1 MELSLKAEQKQILS
15 QKMIQSAEILQMA
28 SAQLEEYLNEQALEN
43 PVMEL
48 SERAPEEF
56 DNRELEKYQ
65 WICAHDEQNR
75 YLYQKMETADDD
87 FPEWNVDAGG
97 PETLKEYL
105 WSQLV
110 SRALDRRK
118 QDALLYILESLDS
131 RGYYTDSLE
140 QVAEKFQLKLAEA
153 EELLG
158 MVQELEPHGVGAR
171 DLSECLCL
179 QLKAQGEL
187 TEKLETLIC
196 GYLPEIAKNQ
206 LPGIAKSMKIPLAEV
221 KQMCSL
227 IRGLEPKPGARFS
240 DVRHFSYITPDV
252 IVVKFKEHFDI
263 LLNESLYPD
272 ISLNREYVTMCAEQ
286 TDLEVKKYLM
296 DKIHQVEWVK
306 QCVAQRN
313 VTLLSVVKEILRC
326 QEAFFYGGPE
336 QLMPLR
342 MADVAVQLDIHEST
356 VSRAVRQKYLQCSWG
371 IFPLD
376 YFFAKAAGSTAG
388 RSMDR
393 PAQATTTEVKREL
406 AAVIA
411 VEDKKKP
418 YSDRVL
424 VELLGEKGYV
434 ISRRTVA
441 KYREELGIPGTTGRK
456 EF

>member
-28 SAQLEEYLNEQALEN
+28 SAQLEEYLNEQVLEN

-48 SERAPEEF
+48 TERAPEEF
-56 DNRELEKYQ
+56 DNGELEKYQ

-75 YLYQKMETADDD
+75 YLYQKIEAADDD
-87 FPEWNVDAGG
+87 FPEWNMDTSG

-110 SRALDRRK
+110 GRPLTGLQQEAL
-118 QDALLYILESLDS
+118 QFLMESLDS
-131 RGYYTDSLE
+131 RGYFTDSLE
-140 QVAEKFQLKLAEA
+140 NFAERFHMKTEEA
-153 EELLG
+153 EELLR
-158 MVQELEPHGVGAR
+158 MIQELEPYGVGAR
-171 DLSECLCL
+171 NLEECLCL
-179 QLKAQGEL
+179 QLDHRGEL
-187 TEKLETLIC
+187 TVQLKQLIC
-196 GYLPEIAKNQ
+196 EYLPEMARNQLPVIAKN
-206 LPGIAKSMKIPLAEV
+206 MKISLEEV
-221 KQMCSL
+221 KELCD
-227 IRGLEPKPGARFS
+227 IVRGLEPKPGARFS
-240 DVRHFSYITPDV
+240 DVRQFSYINPDV

-286 TDLEVKKYLM
+286 QDLEVKKYLM

-326 QEAFFYGGPE
+326 QEAFLYGGPDR
-336 QLMPLR
+336 LKPLR
-342 MADVAVQLDIHEST
+342 MSDVAETLEIHEST

-376 YFFAKAAGSTAG
+376 YFFAKAAANQAA
-388 RSMDR
+388 DR
-393 PAQATTTEVKREL
+393 PAQATTTDVKREL
-406 AAVIA
+406 TAVIRD
-411 VEDKKKP
+411 EDKKKP

-424 VELLGEKGYV
+424 AELLGEKGYV

-456 EF
+456 VYCT